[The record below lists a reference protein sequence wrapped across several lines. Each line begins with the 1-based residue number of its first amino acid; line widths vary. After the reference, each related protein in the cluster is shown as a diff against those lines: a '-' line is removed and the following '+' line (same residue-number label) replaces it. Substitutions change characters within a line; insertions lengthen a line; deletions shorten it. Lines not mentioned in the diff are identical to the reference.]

1 MKYSFLALLALAA
14 ASTKAFAPSAIGNK
28 ARLSLTEILSSSS
41 SVDVPSMAQTHFQ
54 GPLAVNGSGHT
65 LSKAELEQVR
75 AELEDIKAR
84 YGLKEP
90 DRAFMD
96 DPDIKWRF
104 GGKPDYSLTNL
115 KFLKERSRMHPE
127 GSLELIVENLVKT
140 WEMERYVS
148 KRLSTQELSFF

>member
-1 MKYSFLALLALAA
+1 
-14 ASTKAFAPSAIGNK
+14 
-28 ARLSLTEILSSSS
+28 
-41 SVDVPSMAQTHFQ
+41 MAQTHFQ
-54 GPLAVNGSGHT
+54 GPLAVNGSGHALT
-65 LSKAELEQVR
+65 KEELEQVR

-96 DPDIKWRF
+96 DADIKWRF

-115 KFLKERSRMHPE
+115 KFLKERSRIHPE

-148 KRLSTQELSFF
+148 KCFGQTSIVFFE